1 MLRELQFKDNLKE
14 LVLSNVKTVTSRL
27 STDLCVRDVFYVD
40 DDLFVVT
47 RVERKRIEDVD
58 YESESF
64 TSSHELLNVLNDIYF
79 VNLKR
84 VDKELTFDDVMYVV
98 EFERVCVTR

>member
-1 MLRELQFKDNLKE
+1 MLRELQFKDDLKE
-14 LVLSNVKTVTSRL
+14 LVRCNVKTVTSRL
-27 STDLCVRDVFYVD
+27 STNLCVRDVFYVD
-40 DDLFVVT
+40 DDLFIVT

-64 TSSHELLNVLNDIYF
+64 TSSQELLDVLNDIYF

-84 VDKELTFDDVMYVV
+84 VEKELTFDDVMYVV
-98 EFERVCVTR
+98 EFERVCVAR

>member
-84 VDKELTFDDVMYVV
+84 IDKELTFDDVMYVV

>member
-84 VDKELTFDDVMYVV
+84 IDKELTFDDVMYVV
-98 EFERVCVTR
+98 EFERVCVAR